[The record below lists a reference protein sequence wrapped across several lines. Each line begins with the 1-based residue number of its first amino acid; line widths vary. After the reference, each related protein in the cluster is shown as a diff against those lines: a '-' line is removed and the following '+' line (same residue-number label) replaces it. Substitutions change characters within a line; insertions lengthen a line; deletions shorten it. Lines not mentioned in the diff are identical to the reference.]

1 MIAGYPHDIF
11 LDCVR
16 LLSKFPRSEILL
28 NDGFH
33 LSSFAHNIIGEAIGE
48 VIVADFVGAVTRG
61 ASVRMPQKSRA
72 LPEKMEAGSRR

>member
-1 MIAGYPHDIF
+1 

-16 LLSKFPRSEILL
+16 LLSKFPRSEIVL

-48 VIVADFVGAVTRG
+48 VIVADFVGADHHHIGAATRE
-61 ASVRMPQKSRA
+61 ASVRMPQKSCA